1 MPEGT
6 GSGPKKAPAKKQT
19 PQQQALG
26 ADSVLVENTKTKKR
40 MVYSKRMAGSLPPH
54 FKRV

>member
-1 MPEGT
+1 MAEEQ
-6 GSGPKKAPAKKQT
+6 KKPAGKKEKA
-19 PQQQALG
+19 QAAAVG